1 MDRRADSYPPDDD
14 DKPTPRRRRR
24 KPILVKITVRELS
37 TDNVIKVHTADLNVP
52 SRRRWL
58 NRLLVWAYHQ
68 RKLVEVHGISHVE
81 DCTEPGPNVALSD
94 GVLRTLR

>member
-1 MDRRADSYPPDDD
+1 MDRQADSYPPDDD

-24 KPILVKITVRELS
+24 KPILVRVTIRELS
-37 TDNVIKVHTADLNVP
+37 TDITVRTHTVDYNVP

-58 NRLLVWAYHQ
+58 SRLLVWAYHQ
-68 RKLVEVHGISHVE
+68 KKSVEIIGVSHVE
-81 DCTEPGPNVALSD
+81 DSTEPGPNFALSN